1 MLRTFLLLLISSI
14 SLALAAG
21 EVQAQSGGTDWR
33 PPDRAMPMMPRV
45 ADLTGDWLGPRDAWF
60 QGVPG
65 IAGVQPTALR
75 AAGERRAGSDYA
87 QIARFNS
94 GPLPVVVWSDRN
106 GDDRADL
113 IEIFRQGGVII
124 QLIDADY
131 DGTANVLRVYDAT
144 GKLLREDRL

>member
-1 MLRTFLLLLISSI
+1 MHRTILLLLISSAI
-14 SLALAAG
+14 LVLAPSRA
-21 EVQAQSGGTDWR
+21 QAQAPGNSWR
-33 PPDRAMPMMPRV
+33 PPSRAMPMMPRV
-45 ADLTGDWLGPRDAWF
+45 ADLGGDWLGPRTAWF
-60 QGVPG
+60 QDVHG
-65 IAGVQPTALR
+65 IAGVQPTALL
-75 AAGERRAGSDYA
+75 AVGEARAGSEYT

-131 DGTANVLRVYDAT
+131 DGTANVVRIYDAA